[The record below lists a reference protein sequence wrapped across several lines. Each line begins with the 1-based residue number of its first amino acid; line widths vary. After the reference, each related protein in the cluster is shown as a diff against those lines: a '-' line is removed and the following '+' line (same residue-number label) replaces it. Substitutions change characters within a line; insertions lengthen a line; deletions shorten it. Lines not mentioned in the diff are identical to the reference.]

1 MTLSISFVI
10 AAAAFLCLAACT
22 KEDAAAPAKPVG
34 VSNSPVRITATIQD
48 LMDAEIDPAAD
59 FLWGS
64 VGFVSTKDGTEDKR
78 PRTDKDWETVRSQAI
93 ILIEATNLLVLPGRI
108 VATAG
113 SKLDPSEVAGI
124 EDPKDIQKAIDAN
137 QTGFIGYA
145 HGLYDAAA
153 EILKEIDA
161 KDVARMDAAGEKLDA
176 ACEACHRAFWYPN
189 APEPIQTFN
198 GKRVGVN

>member
-1 MTLSISFVI
+1 MKSSISFVI
-10 AAAAFLCLAACT
+10 AGALLCLAACT
-22 KEDAAAPAKPVG
+22 KEDTAAPAKPVG
-34 VSNSPVRITATIQD
+34 ASDSPIRITATIQD

-78 PRTDKDWETVRSQAI
+78 PRTDKDWDTVRNQAI

-145 HGLYDAAA
+145 HGLYAAAA
-153 EILKEIDA
+153 EILKAIDA
-161 KDVARMDAAGEKLDA
+161 KDVPRMDAAGEKLDA

-189 APEPIQTFN
+189 APEPIQTYN
-198 GKRVGVN
+198 GKRIGVN

>member
-1 MTLSISFVI
+1 MKSSISLV
-10 AAAAFLCLAACT
+10 AAAALLCLVGCT
-22 KEDAAAPAKPVG
+22 KEDTATPAKPAG
-34 VSNSPVRITATIQD
+34 VPDPPVQITATIQD

-64 VGFVSTKDGTEDKR
+64 VGFVSTRDGTEDKR
-78 PRTDKDWETVRSQAI
+78 PRTDKDWDTVRNQAI

-124 EDPKDIQKAIDAN
+124 EDPRDIQKAIDAN
-137 QTGFIGYA
+137 RTGFIGYA

-153 EILKEIDA
+153 EILKAIDA

>member
-1 MTLSISFVI
+1 MKSSISLVI
-10 AAAAFLCLAACT
+10 AAVAVLCLAACT
-22 KEDAAAPAKPVG
+22 KEDTAQSAKPG
-34 VSNSPVRITATIQD
+34 GASDSPIRITATIQD

-78 PRTDKDWETVRSQAI
+78 PRTDKDWDTVRNQAI

-137 QTGFIGYA
+137 QRGFIGYA

-153 EILKEIDA
+153 EILKAIDA
-161 KDVARMDAAGEKLDA
+161 KDVARMDAAGERLDA

-189 APEPIQTFN
+189 TPEPIQTFN
-198 GKRVGVN
+198 GKKVGVN

>member
-1 MTLSISFVI
+1 MKSSVSLV
-10 AAAAFLCLAACT
+10 AAAALFCLAACT
-22 KEDAAAPAKPVG
+22 KENTAAPGKAD
-34 VSNSPVRITATIQD
+34 SPVRITATIQD

-78 PRTDKDWETVRSQAI
+78 PRTDKDWDTVRNQAI

-137 QTGFIGYA
+137 QVGFITFA

-153 EILKEIDA
+153 EILKAIDA

-198 GKRVGVN
+198 GKRIGVN

>member
-1 MTLSISFVI
+1 MKSSVSLV
-10 AAAAFLCLAACT
+10 AAAALFCLAACT
-22 KEDAAAPAKPVG
+22 KEDTAQPAKPAG
-34 VSNSPVRITATIQD
+34 ASDSPIRITATIQD

-59 FLWGS
+59 FLRGS

-78 PRTDKDWETVRSQAI
+78 PRTDKDWDTVRNQAI

-153 EILKEIDA
+153 EILKAIDA
-161 KDVARMDAAGEKLDA
+161 KDVPRMDAAGEKLDA

-189 APEPIQTFN
+189 APEPIQTYN
-198 GKRVGVN
+198 GKRIGVN

>member
-1 MTLSISFVI
+1 MKSSISLV
-10 AAAAFLCLAACT
+10 AAAALFLAACT
-22 KEDAAAPAKPVG
+22 KEDTAAPAKPVG
-34 VSNSPVRITATIQD
+34 ASDSPVRITATIQD

-64 VGFVSTKDGTEDKR
+64 VGFVSTRDGTEDKR
-78 PRTDKDWETVRSQAI
+78 PRTDKDWDTVRNQAI

-153 EILKEIDA
+153 EILKAIDA

-189 APEPIQTFN
+189 APEPTQTYN
-198 GKRVGVN
+198 GKRIGVN